1 LASFFNLFSLA
12 SGYYYYSLARVN
24 YLYSLASGYCYYP
37 LANGNNLFLWPV
49 VIIFFSGQVYLL
61 LSLGEEKG
69 GGAGFTIIS
78 RCIRKKQYALGVRQQ
93 ALKKKPHW
101 IVPAGTSGFVRI
113 TIGSRQMRATIA
125 EG

>member
-78 RCIRKKQYALGVRQQ
+78 RCIRKKQCAPGVRQQ
-93 ALKKKPHW
+93 ALKKKAPLDC
-101 IVPAGTSGFVRI
+101 ASRDFGFR
-113 TIGSRQMRATIA
+113 SDNDRFSANASDNR
-125 EG
+125 